1 MFPNSRGKQMRAI
14 VAGAV
19 YIQHDNSK
27 KFKLVRPTGKE
38 KPYVYIDPT
47 PEWEHSFHSLTRH
60 HAHLYQIIG
69 QANDRYIL
77 KLIKLGDCIVDSPER
92 VELDYEQSKELDSIL
107 GI

>member
-1 MFPNSRGKQMRAI
+1 
-14 VAGAV
+14 
-19 YIQHDNSK
+19 
-27 KFKLVRPTGKE
+27 
-38 KPYVYIDPT
+38 
-47 PEWEHSFHSLTRH
+47 
-60 HAHLYQIIG
+60 LYQIIG